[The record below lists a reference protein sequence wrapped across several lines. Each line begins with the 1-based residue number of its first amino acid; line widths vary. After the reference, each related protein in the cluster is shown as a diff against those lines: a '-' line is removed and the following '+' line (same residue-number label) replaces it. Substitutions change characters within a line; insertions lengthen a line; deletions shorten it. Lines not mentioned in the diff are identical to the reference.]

1 MSEVSLVDG
10 HIDNRLTDKEI
21 VGNLNEIVHLYAKDT
36 ATTVKG
42 IPLIAFLGDVLDLI
56 NRYKAEN
63 EKLNIE
69 IKAMRGAANSY
80 KAEVERLK
88 KENEILSENAD
99 TAFQDGLNEAQDLY
113 ANQIKYEIESEAIK
127 NFAELVKD
135 LFASEDDVRTEID
148 NLVIG
153 YGDESKL
160 NVTNAGIANSQDFTP
175 DVIEG
180 LLKEVKKIN
189 YNGKHI
195 ILGNQSVLQK
205 LDMNEL
211 PDYCYFISIYD
222 MKPDELLL
230 VTDSDL
236 KEMLYPFIENNP
248 DKVLRG
254 KQTRGGS
261 EK

>member
-1 MSEVSLVDG
+1 MSKVSLVDG
-10 HIDNRLTDKEI
+10 HIDNEMTDEDIIKALEYCCKQGI
-21 VGNLNEIVHLYAKDT
+21 TSECEGCNYK
-36 ATTVKG
+36 KG
-42 IPLIAFLGDVLDLI
+42 CRTELINDAFDLI
-56 NRYKAEN
+56 NRQN
-63 EKLNIE
+63 
-69 IKAMRGAANSY
+69 
-80 KAEVERLK
+80 AEVERLK

-135 LFASEDDVRTEID
+135 LFAPEDDVRTEIN

-160 NVTNAGIANSQDFTP
+160 NVTNAGIANSQDFTL

-189 YNGKHI
+189 YIGKHI
-195 ILGNQSVLQK
+195 ILGNHSVLQK
-205 LDMNEL
+205 LDMDEL

-230 VTDSDL
+230 VTDSEL

-254 KQTRGGS
+254 KQTKGGS